1 MSARATA
8 AALALIAAGTF
19 AHAACG
25 NPEPRAQD
33 ARTPESDMASESPRD
48 GWITLFDGTD
58 LSAWRG
64 YQREDAPSSWQVRDG
79 LLAFVPGTGG
89 GDLITREQFDDFELQ
104 LEWRVGPAG
113 NSGIFYRATED
124 HEEIWHGA
132 HEMQILDDAGHQD
145 GGDPSTSAGAAYALY
160 PSSADVAKPAGEWN
174 QVRIIARGPHVEHWL
189 NGVKVVE
196 YEIGS
201 EDWNRRMRASKFV
214 EHPGFGEARRGHIG
228 LQDHGDPVWYRNI
241 RIRPLT
247 ETEG

>member
-1 MSARATA
+1 MSARVTA

-19 AHAACG
+19 AQTACG
-25 NPEPRAQD
+25 SPDTRSQN
-33 ARTPESDMASESPRD
+33 ARTPESDMADESPRD

-64 YQREDAPSSWQVRDG
+64 YQRTDAPSGWHVRDG
-79 LLAFVPGTGG
+79 LLAFAPGVEG
-89 GDLITREQFDDFELQ
+89 GDLITRDQFDDFELR

-124 HEEIWHGA
+124 REEIWHGA
-132 HEMQILDDAGHQD
+132 HEMQILDDAGHRD

-160 PSSADVAKPAGEWN
+160 PPSADVVRPTGEWN
-174 QVRIIARGPHVEHWL
+174 QVRIVASGPHVEHWL

-201 EDWNRRMRASKFV
+201 EDWNRRMRASKFI
-214 EHPGFGEARRGHIG
+214 ERPGFGESPRGHIG
-228 LQDHGDPVWYRNI
+228 LQDHGDPVWYRDI